1 MGTVSSL
8 FAELPELVPLAALAH
23 ARLAVR
29 GEGVLGAGQ
38 LQAEVLVLAP
48 QGGQR
53 RRVGRRTPGGSGQQA
68 EPIKEIN
75 VSFLNVLT

>member
-1 MGTVSSL
+1 MGPVSSL

-38 LQAEVLVLAP
+38 LQAEILVLAP
-48 QGGQR
+48 EGGQR
-53 RRVGRRTPGGSGQQA
+53 RRVGGRTAGRGGQQA
-68 EPIKEIN
+68 EPVKEN
-75 VSFLNVLT
+75 YNLWLL

>member
-8 FAELPELVPLAALAH
+8 FAELPELVSLAALAH

-29 GEGVLGAGQ
+29 GERVLGAGQ

-48 QGGQR
+48 EGGQR
-53 RRVGRRTPGGSGQQA
+53 RSVGGRTAGRGRQQA
-68 EPIKEIN
+68 EP
-75 VSFLNVLT
+75 